1 MYLTCI
7 VKNIQ
12 KEKFRNKQ
20 NGISDV
26 EIMVILILFHS
37 GGFRYFKYYYKEL
50 LFLSQSS
57 LVPIQYANLR
67 QRIHTA

>member
-1 MYLTCI
+1 
-7 VKNIQ
+7 
-12 KEKFRNKQ
+12 
-20 NGISDV
+20 
-26 EIMVILILFHS
+26 MVILILFHS